1 MIKQITLSELSD
13 ELAQTKTTKKN
24 GCVLEGLRNK
34 KERDKIGKE
43 GEK

>member
-1 MIKQITLSELSD
+1 MQNLLENHDTKLSVCTNFL
-13 ELAQTKTTKKN
+13 